1 MPRIPSPVLA
11 ILFLLQAFAGISQAD
26 PPALTQEE
34 RSALTVP
41 SAIELVYELRST
53 SEPDSALPY
62 AEWAAENAPMNAEA
76 WGSLGLVL
84 FDLDR
89 LDEALAAADEALAI
103 DRNQQ
108 QALDVRSRVCLSKGR
123 FAEALATARRLIAV
137 APDES
142 IGYYCRGTAY
152 HNLGQAAL
160 AAADYRRV
168 VEFEPESAVALHNL
182 GVSLLDAGKYEES
195 LAAVSRSL
203 EIDPTRASTMAERAQ
218 VLLKLG
224 RKDEALK
231 QYEAALATDAE
242 LAREYG
248 TDELQAL
255 FEQQRTDS
263 SDHDADG
270 EESPEIKVAR
280 EYTERALAAY
290 KAGKNLEAIGLI
302 SKALDAHYEFAPAH
316 FVLGLTKEAEEDF
329 TGAAV
334 DFEYAMDLEPEND
347 VFAGFA
353 GFANLC
359 AGLHEDAL
367 KCLDRAVRIAPNC
380 LAHRDTRAKVYCQ
393 LGRYQDMVQ
402 DTAVAIEINPDSA
415 VMQNCH
421 AWALLQLGKPIV
433 ALRHVQNSLNLQP
446 GDADALHTRGEVY
459 RALGAHDLAIADF
472 EAALK
477 IDPTLEAA
485 SESLEATRQELA
497 NGSANQPTLSN
508 VVDRN

>member
-1 MPRIPSPVLA
+1 MPRIPSTLLA

-41 SAIELVYELRST
+41 SAIDLVYELRST
-53 SEPDSALPY
+53 SDPGAALPY

-84 FDLDR
+84 FDFDR
-89 LDEALAAADEALAI
+89 LDEAIAAADKALAI

-108 QALDVRSRVCLSKGR
+108 QALDVRSRVCLSQDR
-123 FAEALATARRLIAV
+123 YAEALATARRLIAV
-137 APDES
+137 APNES
-142 IGYYCRGTAY
+142 IGYYSRGTAY

-168 VEFEPESAVALHNL
+168 VQFEPENAVALHNL

-203 EIDPTRASTMAERAQ
+203 EIDPTRAGTMAERAQ

-224 RKDEALK
+224 RKDEAIK
-231 QYEAALATDAE
+231 QYEAAVAADVE

-248 TDELQAL
+248 TDELQGL
-255 FEQQRTDS
+255 FEQHRTES
-263 SDHDADG
+263 ADHGADG

-280 EYTERALAAY
+280 EYTERAVAAHE
-290 KAGKNLEAIGLI
+290 AGKNLEAVGLI

-316 FVLGLTKEAEEDF
+316 FVLGLTKAEEEDF

-334 DFEYAMDLEPEND
+334 DFEYAMDLDPQND
-347 VFAGFA
+347 TFAGFA

-367 KCLDRAVRIAPNC
+367 KCLDRAIRLAPNC
-380 LAHRDTRAKVYCQ
+380 VAHRDTRAKVYCQ
-393 LGRYQDMVQ
+393 LERYPDMVQ
-402 DTAVAIEINPDSA
+402 DTAVAIEINPDNA

-433 ALRHVQNSLNLQP
+433 ALRHVQASLNIQP
-446 GDADALHTRGEVY
+446 DDADALHTRGEVY

-477 IDPTLEAA
+477 ISPNFEDA
-485 SESLEATRQELA
+485 SESLEATRRELA
-497 NGSANQPTLSN
+497 NGNANHPNFIN